1 MNKWIN
7 NNNFAKIL
15 ALAVSLLLWSM
26 VHLNSDTPTPTA
38 KIDTRIIE
46 NVKVQPYGLDEKKY
60 ILSAM
65 DTDRVRIEIK
75 GKKTDLLS
83 AFSGEYKIKLDL
95 SNAKVGTSTLPL
107 SVDIPKG
114 LEIVNIQPS
123 TVTVNIEER
132 NTATFPVSIVT
143 KGAPAEGYQVG
154 TITPQPA
161 TVKVT
166 LPESELREVAKVQGT
181 VTIDGEEG
189 TVKEKRVKLTAFDK
203 KGQEIEGAVLDP
215 ASVTAEVVISPP
227 FKEIP
232 IELQYTGK
240 LPEGLVI
247 SKAQLSASRVK
258 LYGSQEE
265 LAGVKSYTDISVDLG
280 QITQAGTIVLPVDLT
295 APSGFEKI
303 EPSSLQV
310 EITTVSNSQREVSGI
325 PITIKND
332 NSDLEAAIVS
342 PASRTMSLTLSG
354 APGLLSSLTKD
365 DIQLIASVGNLKPG
379 THQVTLQLVLPRYI
393 SRVDQGSPLTAT
405 IEVKEKASAPV
416 TTSPDTGTD
425 GKGKDKNQNQNSNPG
440 NPSGTGTEEPGGT
453 KPDDSP
459 VEAPDPSGDTGE
471 AGNN

>member
-15 ALAVSLLLWSM
+15 ALAVSFLLWSM
-26 VHLNSDTPTPTA
+26 VHWNNDTPTPTG

-75 GKKTDLLS
+75 GKKTDLLT

-123 TVTVNIEER
+123 AVTVNIEER
-132 NTATFPVSIVT
+132 NTATFPVTIMT
-143 KGAPAEGYQVG
+143 KGMPAEGYQLGKV
-154 TITPQPA
+154 TPQPA

-181 VTIDGEEG
+181 VTIDGEDSS
-189 TVKEKRVKLTAFDK
+189 VKEKRIKLIAYDK
-203 KGQEIEGAVLDP
+203 KGQEIEGAVLEP
-215 ASVTAEVVISPP
+215 SSVTAEVIISPP
-227 FKEIP
+227 YKEVP

-247 SKAQLSASRVK
+247 SKAQSNVSRIK
-258 LYGSQEE
+258 LYGSQEA
-265 LAGVKSYTDISVDLG
+265 LAGVKSYTNISVDLS

-310 EITTVSNSQREVSGI
+310 EITTVSNSQRVINDI

-332 NSDLEAAIVS
+332 DSSDLQANIIT
-342 PASRTMSLTLSG
+342 PASRMMSLTLNG
-354 APGLLSSLTKD
+354 APGLLNSLTKD

-379 THQVTLQLVLPRYI
+379 THEVTLQVVLPRYI
-393 SRVDQGSPLTAT
+393 SRLDQGSPLTAT
-405 IEVKEKASAPV
+405 VEVKENPTAP
-416 TTSPDTGTD
+416 TTTTPETGTD
-425 GKGKDKNQNQNSNPG
+425 GKGKDKNQNQNQGSLP
-440 NPSGTGTEEPGGT
+440 GTGTEENGGSTPDEPGNT
-453 KPDDSP
+453 QDSSN
-459 VEAPDPSGDTGE
+459 DSGDTGT
-471 AGNN
+471 N

>member
-15 ALAVSLLLWSM
+15 ALAVSVLLWSM

-143 KGAPAEGYQVG
+143 KGTPAEGYQVG
-154 TITPQPA
+154 TVTPQPA

-181 VTIDGEEG
+181 VAIDGESS
-189 TVKEKRVKLTAFDK
+189 TIKEKRIKLIAYDK
-203 KGQEIEGAVLDP
+203 KGQEIEGAVLEP
-215 ASVTAEVVISPP
+215 STVSAEVIISPP

-247 SKAQLSASRVK
+247 SKAQPSVSKVK

-265 LAGVKSYTDISVDLG
+265 LAGVKSYTNISVDLG

-303 EPSSLQV
+303 EPSSLEV
-310 EITTVSNSQREVSGI
+310 EITTVSNSQRTMNDI
-325 PITIKND
+325 PITIKNE
-332 NSDLEAAIVS
+332 NSDLDATIIS
-342 PASRTMSLTLSG
+342 PASRVMSLTLSG
-354 APGLLSSLTKD
+354 APGLLNSLTPS
-365 DIQLIASVGNLKPG
+365 DIQLIASVGNLSPG

-393 SRVDQGSPLTAT
+393 SRADQGSPLTAT
-405 IEVKEKASAPV
+405 IEVKEKASTPA
-416 TTSPDTGTD
+416 TTTPDTGTD
-425 GKGKDKNQNQNSNPG
+425 GKGKDKNPNQENH
-440 NPSGTGTEEPGGT
+440 SGTGNDDPGGSGQN
-453 KPDDSP
+453 DP
-459 VEAPDPSGDTGE
+459 VTPNGSGE
-471 AGNN
+471 AGDPGN